1 MLIRKKCHYEWQNVI
16 RTENEFKQRKTVFD
30 IKAYS
35 SLMIGMRKNSARY
48 VRKTPVRTDKCA
60 LFCLQGRKTGKSMVY
75 LEQKMEIS

>member
-35 SLMIGMRKNSARY
+35 SLMIGMRKNSA
-48 VRKTPVRTDKCA
+48 A
-60 LFCLQGRKTGKSMVY
+60 MFGKR
-75 LEQKMEIS
+75 Q